1 MYSEWLKYMSHLGPY
16 VARGVKDIEDS
27 MIILKNNRNLIC
39 NKLKFIKKTDKQYD
53 SLLSFIQFER
63 SLGLARFNTE
73 NNSDLFPQVVEE
85 TKNDF
90 DEHVDTRVT
99 QDMYK
104 HLKDYQSSALT
115 TFMWAWFAD
124 FTGYLCHDYTSNPHL
139 SMTEVA

>member
-16 VARGVKDIEDS
+16 VARGVKDVEDN
-27 MIILKNNRNLIC
+27 MNILKDNRSLIC
-39 NKLKFIKKTDKQYD
+39 HKLKFIKKTDKQYD

-73 NNSDLFPQVVEE
+73 NNSDLFPQVVED

-90 DEHVDTRVT
+90 DEHVDTRIT
-99 QDMYK
+99 QDMYPHFK
-104 HLKDYQSSALT
+104 NYQSSAIT
-115 TFMWAWFAD
+115 TLMWAWFAD
-124 FTGYLCHDYTSNPHL
+124 FTGYLCHDYTTNTHL